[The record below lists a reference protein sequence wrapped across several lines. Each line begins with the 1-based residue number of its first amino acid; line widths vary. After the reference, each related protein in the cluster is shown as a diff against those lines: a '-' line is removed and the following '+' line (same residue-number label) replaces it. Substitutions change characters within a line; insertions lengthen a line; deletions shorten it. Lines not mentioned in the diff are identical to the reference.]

1 MAGMRVGVLGGTFD
15 PVHLGHLILAD
26 TVWELL
32 SLERLLFVPSGNP
45 WRKAGQ
51 PITPG
56 HHRLAMVRLA
66 LEGSPFQVWTGELQR
81 PGPSYTVDTLH
92 ELRLELPGAEFFL
105 VMGYD
110 SLLDLPHWH
119 RPQEII
125 SLAFLAVASRPGAED
140 EGALARVEALLP
152 GLKSRLVWL
161 DMPPVGISA
170 TLVRERVRVGRSIRY
185 LVPPQVEEYIRSQG
199 LYRQGFTA
207 DR

>member
-15 PVHLGHLILAD
+15 PIHLGHLILAD
-26 TVWELL
+26 TAWELL
-32 SLERLLFVPSGNP
+32 SLERLLFVPAGNP

-66 LEGSPFQVWTGELQR
+66 LEGSPFQVWTGELER

-92 ELRLELPGAEFFL
+92 ELRGELPDAEFFL

-125 SLAFLAVASRPGAED
+125 SLAFLAVASRPGADD
-140 EGALARVEALLP
+140 EGALAQVEAILP
-152 GLKSRLVWL
+152 GVRARLVWL

-170 TLVRERVRVGRSIRY
+170 TLVRERVRAGRSIRY
-185 LVPPQVEEYIRSQG
+185 LVPPQVEEYIRSHG
-199 LYRQGFTA
+199 LYRLAQ
-207 DR
+207 RR